1 MAKMNFKY
9 STMNAG
15 KTLDLIRTVYNYD
28 ENGYKVLVLK
38 PKIDTKG
45 EDYIVSR
52 VGVSR
57 KVDYLVD
64 KEDSIVDLIKSDL
77 IDTKS
82 IFVDEAQF
90 LTKEQVDELFI
101 ISKVFDVDVI
111 CYGLRLNFKMDAF
124 EGSRRLLEISE
135 ELEELKTIC
144 HCGNIARYVGRKVNG
159 NYVSDGS
166 EVVIDGT
173 ENVEYIPL
181 CGNCYLKE
189 VKKLN
194 YSEYKNKVLVKNRKD
209 RYE

>member
-1 MAKMNFKY
+1 MAKLNFKY

-15 KTLDLIRTVYNYD
+15 KTLDLIRTVHNYD

-52 VGVSR
+52 VGISR
-57 KVDYLVD
+57 KVDYLID
-64 KEDSIVDLIKSDL
+64 KEDSIVDLIKGDL
-77 IDTKS
+77 CNTKS

-90 LTKEQVDELFI
+90 LTKEQIDELFL
-101 ISKVFDVDVI
+101 ISKVFDKDVI

-159 NYVSDGS
+159 NYVNDGS

-173 ENVEYIPL
+173 DNVEYIPL
-181 CGNCYLKE
+181 CGDCYLKE
-189 VKKLN
+189 VKGVDYEKIKKL
-194 YSEYKNKVLVKNRKD
+194 KR
-209 RYE
+209 

>member
-1 MAKMNFKY
+1 MAKLNFKY

-15 KTLDLIRTVYNYD
+15 KTLDLIRTVHNYD

-45 EDYIVSR
+45 ENYIVSR

-57 KVDYLVD
+57 KVDYLID
-64 KEDSIVDLIKSDL
+64 KEDSIVDLIKEDL
-77 IDTKS
+77 CDTKS

-90 LTKEQVDELFI
+90 LTKEQIDELFL
-101 ISKVFDVDVI
+101 ISKVFDKDVI

-159 NYVSDGS
+159 NYVNDGS

-173 ENVEYIPL
+173 DNVEYIPL
-181 CGNCYLKE
+181 CGDCYLKE
-189 VKKLN
+189 VKGVDYEKIKKL
-194 YSEYKNKVLVKNRKD
+194 KR
-209 RYE
+209 

>member
-1 MAKMNFKY
+1 MAKLNFKY

-45 EDYIVSR
+45 NNYIVSR

-57 KVDYLVD
+57 KVDYLID
-64 KEDSIVDLIKSDL
+64 KEDSIINLLKSDL
-77 IDTKS
+77 NDTKS

-90 LTKEQVDELFI
+90 LSKKQVDELFL
-101 ISKVFDVDVI
+101 ISKVFDKDVI

-144 HCGNIARYVGRKVNG
+144 HCGNIARYVGRKINGKYVNSG
-159 NYVSDGS
+159 N
-166 EVVIDGT
+166 EVVIDGA
-173 ENVEYIPL
+173 NDVEYIPL
-181 CGNCYLKE
+181 CGDCYLKE
-189 VKKLN
+189 VKGVD
-194 YSEYKNKVLVKNRKD
+194 YNKVKKLKI
-209 RYE
+209 

>member
-1 MAKMNFKY
+1 MAKLNFKY

-15 KTLDLIRTVYNYD
+15 KTLDLIRTVHNYD

-57 KVDYLVD
+57 KVDYLID
-64 KEDSIVDLIKSDL
+64 KEDSIVDLIKEDL
-77 IDTKS
+77 CDTKS

-90 LTKEQVDELFI
+90 LTKEQIDELFL
-101 ISKVFDVDVI
+101 ISKVFDKDVI

-124 EGSRRLLEISE
+124 EGSKRLLEISE

-159 NYVSDGS
+159 NYVNDGS

-173 ENVEYIPL
+173 DNVEYIPL
-181 CGNCYLKE
+181 CGDCYLKE
-189 VKKLN
+189 VKCVDYEKIKKL
-194 YSEYKNKVLVKNRKD
+194 KR
-209 RYE
+209 